1 MSAVNWLVSQ
11 PWPIFL
17 PTFLGPLAL
26 LAGLLLLYAHHL
38 RQPPKP
44 SWFRRNP
51 PLVFLHGLL
60 LAVAR
65 SPEPEAVWHG
75 HECGCICTDKIL
87 PCDAHK
93 GQAAAALHSR
103 QEAP

>member
-17 PTFLGPLAL
+17 ALYLSPLAL
-26 LAGLLLLYAHHL
+26 LTGLLITFAHH
-38 RQPPKP
+38 RQPPE
-44 SWFRRNP
+44 
-51 PLVFLHGLL
+51 
-60 LAVAR
+60 
-65 SPEPEAVWHG
+65 PEPVWHG

-93 GQAAAALHSR
+93 GHAGAALHSR